1 MINDL
6 RVDPNAWFDDH
17 PMPGDEEHVNE
28 YITDEYAPCDVEYD
42 FPAELME
49 TPTSQEPY
57 ASRFKSTPD
66 HEKDAEEVVSMHEKM
81 YRIATDRYNPF
92 SIGGS
97 ENCHSDIDCPIGGS
111 ENLHK

>member
-1 MINDL
+1 MNDL
-6 RVDPNAWFDDH
+6 RLDPNEWFDD
-17 PMPGDEEHVNE
+17 PPIPGDEEN
-28 YITDEYAPCDVEYD
+28 YITDENAPCDVEYD

-81 YRIATDRYNPF
+81 YRIATSKYNPF
-92 SIGGS
+92 SVGGTES
-97 ENCHSDIDCPIGGS
+97 IAD
-111 ENLHK
+111 K

>member
-1 MINDL
+1 MMNDL
-6 RVDPNAWFDDH
+6 SLDPNEWFED
-17 PMPGDEEHVNE
+17 PPIPGDEEN

-66 HEKDAEEVVSMHEKM
+66 FEKEGGAEEVVTMHEKM

-92 SIGGS
+92 SVGGS
-97 ENCHSDIDCPIGGS
+97 ENCHADIDCPIGGS